1 MTFYFDLETTA
12 PTDNCYDPE
21 QKEMFV
27 VSYVIIVSFHPD
39 LKMKKIICERSYGYN
54 LKKLNTIDYL
64 SEDQIKFCQPTTLK
78 QLRDVVHLVSLR
90 KCKKTMA
97 QMRTI
102 EMFLLKE
109 TLGAWFSKKIKSNN
123 LSIKP
128 LDKIQYEQ
136 KNPVDWSQ
144 DKCLLSNFKLD
155 IMPTNVCTPD
165 SEMRYGDFYIR
176 QEHKFLCNI
185 YSRSELAECE
195 QIKTLSTSCDT
206 FQKLVNI
213 CFFLQNV
220 WTARDFDDFCILTK
234 CFVREECNNNFTIS
248 DQRDNINDVE
258 IKGFRRSKI
267 PHRLLKVMA

>member
-1 MTFYFDLETTA
+1 MTFYLDLETTA
-12 PTDNCYDPE
+12 PMDNCYDPE
-21 QKEMFV
+21 QKEMLV
-27 VSYVIIVSFHPD
+27 VSYVIIVAFHPD

-109 TLGAWFSKKIKSNN
+109 TLGAWFNKKIKSNN

-176 QEHKFLCNI
+176 QEHKFLRNI

-206 FQKLVNI
+206 FQKLVDI

-258 IKGFRRSKI
+258 IKGLRRSKI
-267 PHRLLKVMA
+267 PHRLLKVMD